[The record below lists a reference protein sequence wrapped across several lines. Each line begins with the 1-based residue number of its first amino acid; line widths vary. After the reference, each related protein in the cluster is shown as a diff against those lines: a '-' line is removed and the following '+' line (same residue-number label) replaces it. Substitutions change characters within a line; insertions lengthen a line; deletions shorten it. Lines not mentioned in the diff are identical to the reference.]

1 MTDRFHSGERELQD
15 RFDSRRLA
23 DRVGNIMHETF
34 SAGDVEFLGRMDMF
48 FLATSDTDGNL
59 DCSYKG
65 GEPGFIRVLDERTLA
80 YPSYDGNGMFM
91 SMGNVLQHPKVGMLF
106 VDFDLQRRMRVNG
119 TATIHYEHALMAEY
133 TEAQFIVEVRA
144 DTIFANCPRY
154 IHKMALVER
163 SVFVP
168 KSACE
173 TPDPEWKD
181 HFEEALPL
189 AQQERRAAQRGA
201 TAS

>member
-1 MTDRFHSGERELQD
+1 MTERFHSGERELQD

-34 SAGDVEFLGRMDMF
+34 SAGDIEFLGRMDMF
-48 FLATSDTDGNL
+48 FLATSDAEGNL

-91 SMGNVLQHPKVGMLF
+91 SMGNVLQHPKVGMLL
-106 VDFDLQRRMRVNG
+106 VDFDRQRRMRVNG
-119 TATIHYEHALMAEY
+119 TASIHYDHPLMAEY
-133 TEAQFIVEVRA
+133 AEAQFIVEVRA
-144 DTIFANCPRY
+144 DAIFANCPRY

-181 HFEEALPL
+181 HFEADLPI
-189 AQQERRAAQRGA
+189 AQQERRAGKKA
-201 TAS
+201 TTS